1 MNSTTEGRRTGIR
14 WKLTSVLEDLD
25 FAYDIALLS
34 SRLTDINDKI
44 SRLVDEAARVG
55 IKINANKSK
64 VMQIN
69 ARNDQGVKVND

>member
-34 SRLTDINDKI
+34 SRHTDINDKI